1 MAGPGGLR
9 QDRPIDDTTTTDPG
23 TAALTVTH
31 HSAVTEEQIDHLGHM
46 NVRFYGVNAHAG
58 TGTILDRLGIPRAG
72 APVVD
77 AYTRHRREQ
86 LLGAPLVV
94 RSGIL
99 DARPTELRIYHE
111 LANEESGD
119 LAATFVHRV
128 RPEEGTHAF
137 PADIAARADDLL
149 IALPPHGAS
158 RSIALGSDPLAV
170 APAMA
175 ELRDRKLAMRKPR
188 AVSAE
193 ECAPDGTYL
202 RTMGPMLVWAGDPVE
217 RDRPEMLHVT
227 DDGRRMG
234 WASMETRLAMRRLPR
249 VGDRIQSFSA
259 VLALADKTSHRILWA
274 YDVEREDLLVSFEIV
289 NLAFDIA
296 ARAPMSIPENIRAA
310 ETTQLH
316 TDLAPQASSGA

>member
-1 MAGPGGLR
+1 LPVAEPLR
-9 QDRPIDDTTTTDPG
+9 QDRRIDDTTTSP
-23 TAALTVTH
+23 LTVTH
-31 HSAVTEEQIDHLGHM
+31 HSAVTEDQIDHLGHM

-58 TGTILDRLGIPRAG
+58 TSAILDGLGVARDG

-94 RSGIL
+94 RSGVL
-99 DARPTELRIYHE
+99 DAGPAELRIYHE
-111 LANEESGD
+111 LANEESGE

-128 RPEEGTHAF
+128 RPEEGTPAF
-137 PADIAARADDLL
+137 PDDVATRAAGLL
-149 IALPPHGAS
+149 TTIPPHGAS
-158 RSIALGSDPLAV
+158 RSIALESDPLAV
-170 APAMA
+170 APVMA

-202 RTMGPMLVWAGDPVE
+202 RTMGPMLVWAGDPVD
-217 RDRPEMLHVT
+217 RDRPEMLHIAP
-227 DDGRRMG
+227 DGRRMG

-249 VGDRIQSFSA
+249 VGDRVQSFSA

-274 YDVEREDLLVSFEIV
+274 YDVERQDLLVSFEIV

-296 ARAPMSIPENIRAA
+296 ARAPMSIPDNIRAA
-310 ETTQLH
+310 ETTMLH
-316 TDLAPQASSGA
+316 RDLAPGAASGA

>member
-1 MAGPGGLR
+1 MAERLR
-9 QDRPIDDTTTTDPG
+9 QDRRIDDTTTTD
-23 TAALTVTH
+23 LTVTH
-31 HSAVTEEQIDHLGHM
+31 HSAVTEDQIDHLGHM
-46 NVRFYGVNAHAG
+46 NVRFYGVNAH
-58 TGTILDRLGIPRAG
+58 TGTAAILDRLGIARDG

-94 RSGIL
+94 RSGVL
-99 DARPTELRIYHE
+99 DADPAELRIYHE
-111 LANEESGD
+111 LANEDSGE

-128 RPEEGTHAF
+128 RPEAGTTNF
-137 PADIAARADDLL
+137 PDDVAQRAAGLL
-149 IALPPHGAS
+149 TTVPPHGAS
-158 RSIALGSDPLAV
+158 RSIALASDPLAV
-170 APAMA
+170 APDIA
-175 ELRDRKLAMRKPR
+175 ELRARKLAMRKPR

-202 RTMGPMLVWAGDPVE
+202 RTMGPMLVWAGDPVD
-217 RDRPEMLHVT
+217 RDRPEMLHLAP
-227 DDGRRMG
+227 DGRRMG

-274 YDVEREDLLVSFEIV
+274 YDVDREDLLVSFEIV

-296 ARAPMSIPENIRAA
+296 ARAPMSIPDNIRAA
-310 ETTQLH
+310 ETTMLH
-316 TDLAPQASSGA
+316 TDLAPQDPSGA

>member
-1 MAGPGGLR
+1 MRASLR
-9 QDRPIDDTTTTDPG
+9 QDRPIDETTTS
-23 TAALTVTH
+23 ALTVTR
-31 HSAVTEEQIDHLGHM
+31 HSTVTEDQIDHLGHM

-58 TGTILDRLGIPRAG
+58 TAATLATLGVEQDDAE
-72 APVVD
+72 VVD

-94 RSGIL
+94 RSGVL
-99 DARPTELRIYHE
+99 AAGPAEVRIYHE
-111 LANEESGD
+111 LANEVTDE

-128 RPEEGTHAF
+128 RPEPGAGDFPTEIADHA
-137 PADIAARADDLL
+137 AGLL
-149 IALPPHGAS
+149 TTIPPHGAA
-158 RSIALGSDPLAV
+158 RSIALESDPLAV
-170 APAMA
+170 APAVA
-175 ELRDRKLAMRKPR
+175 ELRNRHLAMRKPR

-193 ECAPDGTYL
+193 ECGPDAAYL
-202 RTMGPMLVWAGDPVE
+202 PTMGPMLVWAGDPVD

-227 DDGRRMG
+227 PDGRRMG

-274 YDVEREDLLVSFEIV
+274 YDVDREDLLVSFEIV

-296 ARAPMSIPENIRAA
+296 ARAPMSIPDNIRAA
-310 ETTQLH
+310 ETTMLH
-316 TDLAPQASSGA
+316 RDLAPQVPSGG

>member
-1 MAGPGGLR
+1 VAERLR
-9 QDRPIDDTTTTDPG
+9 QDRRIDDTTTSP
-23 TAALTVTH
+23 LTVTH
-31 HSAVTEEQIDHLGHM
+31 RSAVTEDQIDHLGHM
-46 NVRFYGVNAHAG
+46 NVRFYGVNAHAA
-58 TGTILDRLGIPRAG
+58 TAAILDRLGIARDG

-94 RSGIL
+94 RSGVL
-99 DARPTELRIYHE
+99 DAGAAEVRLYHE
-111 LANEESGD
+111 LANEDSGE

-128 RPEEGTHAF
+128 RPEARTPF
-137 PADIAARADDLL
+137 PDDVADRAAGLL
-149 IALPPHGAS
+149 TSIPAHGAS
-158 RSIALGSDPLAV
+158 RSIALASDPLAV

-175 ELRDRKLAMRKPR
+175 ELRARKLAMRKPR

-202 RTMGPMLVWAGDPVE
+202 RTMGPMLVWAGDPVD

-296 ARAPMSIPENIRAA
+296 ARAPMSIPDNIRAA
-310 ETTQLH
+310 ETSMLH
-316 TDLAPQASSGA
+316 TDLAPQASSAA